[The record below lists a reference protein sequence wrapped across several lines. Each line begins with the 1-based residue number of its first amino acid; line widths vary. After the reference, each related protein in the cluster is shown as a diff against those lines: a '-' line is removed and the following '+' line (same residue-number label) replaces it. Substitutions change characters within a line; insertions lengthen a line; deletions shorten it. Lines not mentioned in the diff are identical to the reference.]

1 MNGES
6 EVNGESELE
15 KKVMVA
21 VRLTQGGGES
31 ELERKNWEKK
41 LRSCNPNNYRE
52 VEKKGLGIIILIN
65 HKCTIVKFINHQ
77 LYYFYLSHKNDVY

>member
-31 ELERKNWEKK
+31 ELERKN
-41 LRSCNPNNYRE
+41 
-52 VEKKGLGIIILIN
+52 
-65 HKCTIVKFINHQ
+65 
-77 LYYFYLSHKNDVY
+77 